1 MHDEEFGEGASGDL
15 LVSSS
20 CFNSFP
26 LAFLLMQRFLL
37 DLSGYRNAAVDVRV
51 ELYNLALDFLLAE
64 ATPATPCSLYGV
76 GAFQNAA
83 MTDQWT
89 GHQDLRGLH
98 GLQRFCRRQSRRT
111 RRDARLICHIFGAK
125 RKVASDDS

>member
-37 DLSGYRNAAVDVRV
+37 DLSGYRIAAVDVRV

-76 GAFQNAA
+76 SAFQNAA
-83 MTDQWT
+83 MTDRSV
-89 GHQDLRGLH
+89 DRSP
-98 GLQRFCRRQSRRT
+98 RSSRPPRPPTVLPKTKPTNKT
-111 RRDARLICHIFGAK
+111 RCQAVLPYFWGETKSSFR
-125 RKVASDDS
+125 